1 MMTNRKSVVLAALL
15 MLPFTCVHAIKILH
29 GPYLQDVSETEATIV
44 WVTDSTSV
52 GWVET
57 APADGSSFYAAVRP
71 RFYDTAI
78 GIKRETRVHSV
89 RLTGLR
95 PGTQYRY
102 RIYAQEVLKHRGIH
116 VHYGNITATAAYGV
130 PLPTFRTLDKSKP
143 DVSFVVVNDIHEHK
157 DVLGKLMEVS
167 DCKTRDMVFFNG
179 DMLSLFDDAERKLF
193 GGFMDTAVQVF
204 AKEVPLYYVRG
215 NHETR
220 GQKAHTFHDYVCPRN
235 PNIYFT
241 VEQGPVLFICLDTGE
256 DKPDTDIE
264 YAGITDYNN
273 YRSEQA
279 EWLKQVVAS
288 EAFKRAKHKV
298 VIAHVPPR
306 YDNTAWHGDLEVGRK
321 FVPILN
327 EAGIDLMI
335 CGHLHRFVYED
346 ANARHRF
353 PLLVN
358 TNDAAV
364 VATSNGD
371 KLEVKV
377 MGTDGKVSWSK
388 TF

>member
-1 MMTNRKSVVLAALL
+1 M
-15 MLPFTCVHAIKILH
+15 
-29 GPYLQDVSETEATIV
+29 
-44 WVTDSTSV
+44 
-52 GWVET
+52 
-57 APADGSSFYAAVRP
+57 
-71 RFYDTAI
+71 
-78 GIKRETRVHSV
+78 
-89 RLTGLR
+89 
-95 PGTQYRY
+95 
-102 RIYAQEVLKHRGIH
+102 
-116 VHYGNITATAAYGV
+116 
-130 PLPTFRTLDKSKP
+130 
-143 DVSFVVVNDIHEHK
+143 
-157 DVLGKLMEVS
+157 
-167 DCKTRDMVFFNG
+167 
-179 DMLSLFDDAERKLF
+179 
-193 GGFMDTAVQVF
+193 
-204 AKEVPLYYVRG
+204 
-215 NHETR
+215 
-220 GQKAHTFHDYVCPRN
+220 
-235 PNIYFT
+235 
-241 VEQGPVLFICLDTGE
+241 
-256 DKPDTDIE
+256 
-264 YAGITDYNN
+264 
-273 YRSEQA
+273 
-279 EWLKQVVAS
+279 VAS